1 MSEPT
6 RLDFLVYYRKQLQII
21 CDKIDKQIEKTGG
34 KMSVG
39 DKKLL
44 EGEKDLTDRKFLD
57 EYVNYQG
64 LLEVFDQC
72 REYLKS
78 ISNVEQAGDG
88 RLLYSNPKLGERFAM
103 IALAPNHLNLY
114 IAPRLGLYDNLPQEA
129 MHELRFGKSQGDRW
143 DKFQLTTKY
152 QVEKAIAYLKPFL
165 TPSEGSEDQ
174 KAESTIHASP
184 EAG

>member
-1 MSEPT
+1 MSEPS
-6 RLDFLVYYRKQLQII
+6 RLDFLIYYRKQLQII
-21 CDKIDKQIEKTGG
+21 CDKIDKQIEKAGG

-39 DKKLL
+39 EKNLM
-44 EGEKDLTDRKFLD
+44 EGEKDLTDRKFLE

-88 RLLYSNPKLGERFAM
+88 RLLYSDTKLGERFAM

-114 IAPRLGLYDNLPQEA
+114 IAPRIGLYDNLPKEA
-129 MHELRFGKSQGDRW
+129 LHELRFGKSQGDRW

-152 QVEKAIAYLKPFL
+152 QVEKAIAYIKQYL
-165 TPSEGSEDQ
+165 EGSEKNRPREVSANQ
-174 KAESTIHASP
+174 
-184 EAG
+184 